1 MRILKNFTA
10 SGLDVGKPTFGLE
23 QQGLAI
29 WILKTATIYFRAQRK
44 KNFKK
49 KVMRILKNFAASR
62 LDFGKPALGLEQQ
75 GLAILILKNAKEHFR
90 TQGKKNKL
98 RR

>member
-1 MRILKNFTA
+1 
-10 SGLDVGKPTFGLE
+10 
-23 QQGLAI
+23 
-29 WILKTATIYFRAQRK
+29 
-44 KNFKK
+44 
-49 KVMRILKNFAASR
+49 MRILKNFAASR